1 VTPAL
6 APDANELGQI
16 YWYTLA
22 GGGQDLGELRAL
34 QDSYVRP
41 QLAAV
46 PGVLADSAIVMTEHA
61 HVRLHAS
68 AEGGVVRG
76 DQREV
81 ALRAC
86 LRVGRPLFFS
96 VLITMASFLP
106 VLALGGMEGRLFRP
120 LALTKLFALAAAAVL
135 AVTLVAGPDPHLRA
149 RASARRRAESA
160 GSQRCRGVP
169 ARRSCGRCR
178 RRSWGESSSQ
188 TRSSTCR
195 FQCSSIGCARR
206 ACRA

>member
-1 VTPAL
+1 VLERL
-6 APDANELGQI
+6 AA
-16 YWYTLA
+16 A
-22 GGGQDLGELRAL
+22 GGGHDLGELRAL

-61 HVRLHAS
+61 HARLHAS

-135 AVTLVAGPDPHLRA
+135 AVTLVPALIPTFVRGRLRGEERNPLVRSVAAVYRRGDPAADVGAGPGGNP
-149 RASARRRAESA
+149 RRRRGHRPVDSSA
-160 GSQRCRGVP
+160 LLLAAQGAPAVP
-169 ARRSCGRCR
+169 DRTG
-178 RRSWGESSSQ
+178 
-188 TRSSTCR
+188 
-195 FQCSSIGCARR
+195 
-206 ACRA
+206 